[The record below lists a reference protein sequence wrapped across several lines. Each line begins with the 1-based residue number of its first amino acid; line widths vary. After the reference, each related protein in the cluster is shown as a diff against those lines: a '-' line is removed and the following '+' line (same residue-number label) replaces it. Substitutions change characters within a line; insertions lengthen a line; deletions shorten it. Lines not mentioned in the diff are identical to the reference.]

1 MLNFFHLLFHQNFPF
16 AEGRL
21 LDNIFSLLSKMF
33 FTVTE
38 TIVLFVAF
46 LVYIIAGSLLMS
58 YYEEGMTFGLA
69 IYFNF
74 VTLTTIGLGDLV
86 PQSTDWLVSIIR

>member
-1 MLNFFHLLFHQNFPF
+1 
-16 AEGRL
+16 
-21 LDNIFSLLSKMF
+21 MF